1 MKYTAFRRVILCPF
15 SMMTTIASLAMSTT
29 WWVILFLSSYG
40 GGSWIHL
47 VATDTKSTA
56 TVDWAVDASIHWAS
70 SAMLG
75 LFIGQSAWVTSGDG
89 IFKSTN
95 VGGARPDWT
104 FNVNGPEETVM
115 GAASTPGGRLI
126 TALGDVDGFRHYTIN
141 GSNDQVALSAN
152 GGALVNDP
160 PGSTLT

>member
-1 MKYTAFRRVILCPF
+1 
-15 SMMTTIASLAMSTT
+15 MMTTIASLAMSTT

-89 IFKSTN
+89 VFKSTK
-95 VGGARPDWT
+95 VGGVRPDWT
-104 FNVNGPEETVM
+104 FNVNGPEEAVVVD
-115 GAASTPGGRLI
+115 AASVPGSPLI
-126 TALGDVDGFRHYTIN
+126 TALGDVDGSRHDTIN
-141 GSNDQVALSAN
+141 CSNGQVALSGN
-152 GGALVNDP
+152 GGVLPNDP
-160 PGSTLT
+160 SGSTLT